1 MNDIRGNICNKICY
15 IDGYAY
21 VAGGSSQEKSEK
33 FSVKENRWINLPNH
47 PIKNNLEDW
56 SCALAQTQEIDWEKI
71 KALQEEHQK
80 WR

>member
-1 MNDIRGNICNKICY
+1 MNDNRIEIRNKICY

-21 VAGGSSQEKSEK
+21 VAGGDSNEKSEK
-33 FSVKENRWINLPNH
+33 FCVKENRWITLPNY
-47 PIKNNLEDW
+47 PIKDDLCTW